1 MAQHRPSGSETS
13 PSYAP
18 RSSRFGSE
26 PPSVEDDVNVWRY
39 AIVSCMSET
48 TMLSVTKWYYIVV
61 CSVLFC
67 GQVDENMKTAQKRDA
82 VLNEKFYFRKDLTT
96 CEWVM
101 NSLKWFSA
109 VLLVLS
115 LYHSIQFCVVLIAL
129 MSHVKLS
136 HVESLICSILTKSA
150 TQANTF
156 VLRVVITSLV
166 LSLKSCFELLYGI
179 AGVVAVWLLMWLMC
193 RQVARNGGNML
204 CQLSSSVPIQLY
216 WWRVC
221 IVHCTGDHL
230 WQGEY
235 WFHLL
240 TCIICGKVSLL
251 ISPVYLY
258 HLWQGEC
265 IDFNCLP
272 LSVGWLEK
280 SYFLS
285 TVITTL

>member
-1 MAQHRPSGSETS
+1 MFGQSFNEATQTHCYNPVAPAYLIWAYYAHGRQRRCQEDPVSLPSGRLEKTTRSSPHYMAQHRPSGSETS

-136 HVESLICSILTKSA
+136 HVESLICSNIDKISYSSKYFCSEGCY
-150 TQANTF
+150 NF
-156 VLRVVITSLV
+156 FGVVTEKL
-166 LSLKSCFELLYGI
+166 FW
-179 AGVVAVWLLMWLMC
+179 VAVW
-193 RQVARNGGNML
+193 
-204 CQLSSSVPIQLY
+204 
-216 WWRVC
+216 
-221 IVHCTGDHL
+221 HC
-230 WQGEY
+230 WSR
-235 WFHLL
+235 
-240 TCIICGKVSLL
+240 CSLA
-251 ISPVYLY
+251 V
-258 HLWQGEC
+258 
-265 IDFNCLP
+265 D
-272 LSVGWLEK
+272 V
-280 SYFLS
+280 
-285 TVITTL
+285 VDV